1 MQDREIINDLL
12 GGTKASIN
20 CYTTA
25 IVECS
30 NQQLRS
36 TLQTL
41 RNEAEQFQYQLYQ
54 MAEQKGYYM
63 PAPEAQQNDIQKI
76 KTGLTAAVNS
86 TTTGGSNVFSGGMSG
101 QGSGQQM
108 GGSSNQQMSASN
120 NQQMS
125 GSSNQNMS
133 NSKSNAKNRH

>member
-1 MQDREIINDLL
+1 MQEKDMVNDIL

-41 RNEAEQFQYQLYQ
+41 RNEAEQMQYQLYQ
-54 MAEQKGYYM
+54 MAEQKGYYKA
-63 PAPEAQQNDIQKI
+63 APQASSKDITEI
-76 KTGLTAAVNS
+76 K
-86 TTTGGSNVFSGGMSG
+86 
-101 QGSGQQM
+101 
-108 GGSSNQQMSASN
+108 SSLASATN
-120 NQQMS
+120 TPGTM
-125 GSSNQNMS
+125 
-133 NSKSNAKNRH
+133 K